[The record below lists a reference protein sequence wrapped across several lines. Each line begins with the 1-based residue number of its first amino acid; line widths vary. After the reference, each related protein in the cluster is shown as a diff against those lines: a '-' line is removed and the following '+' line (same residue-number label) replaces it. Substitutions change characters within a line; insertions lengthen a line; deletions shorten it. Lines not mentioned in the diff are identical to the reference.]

1 LGQLLEIPIM
11 PFLGVW
17 ITRLGMKR
25 IIVLGVLAQALRS
38 FVLALWL
45 LVVAQGLNSLFI
57 VYFIVAAMVV
67 VERLSPNHMRAQA
80 QGLFVLA
87 LRGLGP
93 LCGHVLAGR
102 VYDYFALANG
112 SHAWS
117 LIFLI
122 PAVASSLIALLFFA
136 LFRDDGD

>member
-1 LGQLLEIPIM
+1 
-11 PFLGVW
+11 
-17 ITRLGMKR
+17 
-25 IIVLGVLAQALRS
+25 
-38 FVLALWL
+38 
-45 LVVAQGLNSLFI
+45 
-57 VYFIVAAMVV
+57 
-67 VERLSPNHMRAQA
+67 
-80 QGLFVLA
+80 
-87 LRGLGP
+87 
-93 LCGHVLAGR
+93 VLAGR